1 MQAGEPD
8 ILKHANPADAAP
20 GSWDKRTALR
30 STMQRAA
37 MADALRCDGR
47 CTALRWPMHCAAS
60 KGRRYCHRAGSTP
73 VGFVQLLF
81 RLCSVLPVCP
91 SDAAGISSYASQN
104 VFRGVRAQLVT
115 ALERTEERGAA
126 GSLVQTFPL
135 RSPLMISHVCREAL
149 FRRPS
154 GGRTVVYWL

>member
-20 GSWDKRTALR
+20 RLWDKRTALR

-37 MADALRCDGR
+37 MADALRCDDR
-47 CTALRWPMHCAAS
+47 CTALRWPMHRAAS
-60 KGRRYCHRAGSTP
+60 NGRSYCHRAGCTP
-73 VGFVQLLF
+73 AGFVQQLS

-91 SDAAGISSYASQN
+91 SDAAGISSFASQD
-104 VFRGVRAQLVT
+104 VFRGVKAWWAM

>member
-1 MQAGEPD
+1 M
-8 ILKHANPADAAP
+8 H
-20 GSWDKRTALR
+20 
-30 STMQRAA
+30 RAA
-37 MADALRCDGR
+37 
-47 CTALRWPMHCAAS
+47 S
-60 KGRRYCHRAGSTP
+60 NGRRYCHRAGSTP
-73 VGFVQLLF
+73 VGFVQLLS
-81 RLCSVLPVCP
+81 RLCSVLPVCT
-91 SDAAGISSYASQN
+91 SDAAVISSYASQN
-104 VFRGVRAQLVT
+104 VFRGVKAQLVT

>member
-1 MQAGEPD
+1 M
-8 ILKHANPADAAP
+8 H
-20 GSWDKRTALR
+20 
-30 STMQRAA
+30 RAA
-37 MADALRCDGR
+37 AN
-47 CTALRWPMHCAAS
+47 
-60 KGRRYCHRAGSTP
+60 GRRYCHRAGSTP
-73 VGFVQLLF
+73 VGFVQLLP
-81 RLCSVLPVCP
+81 RLGSVLPVCP
-91 SDAAGISSYASQN
+91 SDAAGISSFASQD
-104 VFRGVRAQLVT
+104 VFQGVKAWWAM